1 MIGSPAIQQEG
12 SNRYRD
18 NTNQQNNCYNGRW
31 NDYILINCSF
41 SIWFVMFAWLCVCV
55 CVCVCVYM
63 SVSICLC
70 VCLSLCVCVSVCLC
84 VCVCLSVCVWLPS
97 EFSLSLFSPL
107 QISTDL
113 YFPRFWNVTQTW
125 DMRLSLSKIQA
136 NFLFAYIDFF
146 NEFIDDWLGTDPP
159 DLLEFVP
166 IDWKIDVDMCDYEV
180 YLHNKKYNWVDT
192 SPDGLEN
199 CTYVLV
205 MIHEYIH

>member
-1 MIGSPAIQQEG
+1 M
-12 SNRYRD
+12 
-18 NTNQQNNCYNGRW
+18 
-31 NDYILINCSF
+31 
-41 SIWFVMFAWLCVCV
+41 CVCL
-55 CVCVCVYM
+55 CFCM
-63 SVSICLC
+63 SVS
-70 VCLSLCVCVSVCLC
+70 VSMS
-84 VCVCLSVCVWLPS
+84 VCLSVCLCLRLCLCVSVSLPS
-97 EFSLSLFSPL
+97 EFSLSPL

-146 NEFIDDWLGTDPP
+146 NEFIDDWLGTEPP

-205 MIHEYIH
+205 MIYEYIH

>member
-1 MIGSPAIQQEG
+1 
-12 SNRYRD
+12 
-18 NTNQQNNCYNGRW
+18 
-31 NDYILINCSF
+31 
-41 SIWFVMFAWLCVCV
+41 
-55 CVCVCVYM
+55 
-63 SVSICLC
+63 
-70 VCLSLCVCVSVCLC
+70 
-84 VCVCLSVCVWLPS
+84 
-97 EFSLSLFSPL
+97 
-107 QISTDL
+107 
-113 YFPRFWNVTQTW
+113 
-125 DMRLSLSKIQA
+125 MRLSLSKIQA